1 MSGDF
6 ADDMYLTADETDALQ
21 TAYGLLLGRAGKGSL
36 AESSPPAQPEE
47 QPEPTWD
54 GANLE
59 LRAAA

>member
-6 ADDMYLTADETDALQ
+6 ADDMYLTADETARIDEAHR
-21 TAYGLLLGRAGKGSL
+21 LLLGRAGKGSL

-54 GANLE
+54 GSELT